1 MYFSNALKFIK
12 IFFIFFYLISY
23 SEISYAVEID
33 FTRYLSHHLPNDD
46 KQNKVSFFGVNGPA
60 YLYVCI
66 PDPKTKLII
75 ELNGIQVFHNGTNL
89 SKKCF
94 KEDIKLSKN
103 NDLAAYFENFVDGK
117 ISIRI
122 KQKADVNLN
131 VISRIHFN
139 TNVKDF
145 NISKAFYSILGFESL
160 SGFPETNTLDMAR
173 AMGIKNPTSY
183 DGSQGGEAG
192 GYLLYGELLGIND
205 FRGGVIDL
213 IEFKIPRNEDVPYE
227 QLNHLGIVSATM
239 YTSNLDYDYEYMK
252 ENGINF
258 ISTPVTDSTGKKF
271 VFFKDPDSTFYKL
284 VEKSGILQETK
295 TTFIESLGEVTINVS
310 DFERSRSW
318 YKMFGYEL
326 LYENPNKYP
335 LEISKALGFEKEI
348 KLKGGLF
355 SHNEDK
361 SKLELIQWIRPLDLE
376 RPYPIPI
383 NHLGIHRIALATSNL
398 EADVEILKTQGVEFI
413 SDITPCCD
421 GPNSSSG
428 IVAFYDPDGTII
440 ELAEMPWFAKILFP
454 IIIWF
459 RDLFN

>member
-1 MYFSNALKFIK
+1 MMLKFIK

-192 GYLLYGELLGIND
+192 GYHLYGELLGIND

-227 QLNHLGIVSATM
+227 QLNHLGMVSATM

-310 DFERSRSW
+310 DFERSSSW

-454 IIIWF
+454 VIIWF

>member
-1 MYFSNALKFIK
+1 MILKFIK

-75 ELNGIQVFHNGTNL
+75 ELNGIQIFHNGTNS

-227 QLNHLGIVSATM
+227 QLNHLGMVSATM

-271 VFFKDPDSTFYKL
+271 VYFKDPDSTFYKL

-361 SKLELIQWIRPLDLE
+361 SKLELVQWIRPLDLE

>member
-227 QLNHLGIVSATM
+227 QLNHLGMVSATM

-295 TTFIESLGEVTINVS
+295 TTFIESLREVTINVS

>member
-1 MYFSNALKFIK
+1 MMLKFIK

-75 ELNGIQVFHNGTNL
+75 ELNGIQVFYNDTNL

-192 GYLLYGELLGIND
+192 GYHLYGELLGIND

-227 QLNHLGIVSATM
+227 QLNHLGMVSATM

-326 LYENPNKYP
+326 LYENPNEYP

-454 IIIWF
+454 VIIWF

>member
-1 MYFSNALKFIK
+1 MMLKFIK

-33 FTRYLSHHLPNDD
+33 FTRYLSHYLPNDD

-60 YLYVCI
+60 HLYVCI

-75 ELNGIQVFHNGTNL
+75 ELNGIQVFNYDTNL

-122 KQKADVNLN
+122 KQKADINLN
-131 VISRIHFN
+131 VISRVHFN

-145 NISKAFYSILGFESL
+145 NISKAFYSVLGFESL

-192 GYLLYGELLGIND
+192 GYLLYGELIGIND

-213 IEFKIPRNEDVPYE
+213 IEFKIPRNGDVPYE
-227 QLNHLGIVSATM
+227 QLNHLGMVSATM
-239 YTSNLDYDYEYMK
+239 YTSNLDHDYEYMK
-252 ENGINF
+252 ENGVNF

-284 VEKSGILQETK
+284 VEKSGKIQETK

-326 LYENPNKYP
+326 LHENPNKYP

-348 KLKGGLF
+348 ELKGGLF

-361 SKLELIQWIRPLDLE
+361 SKLELVQWIRPLDLE

>member
-94 KEDIKLSKN
+94 KEYIKLSKN
-103 NDLAAYFENFVDGK
+103 NDLAVYFENFVDGK

>member
-33 FTRYLSHHLPNDD
+33 FTRYLSHHLPKDD

-94 KEDIKLSKN
+94 KENIKLSKN

-227 QLNHLGIVSATM
+227 QLNHLGMVSATM

-271 VFFKDPDSTFYKL
+271 VYFKDPDSTFYKL

>member
-33 FTRYLSHHLPNDD
+33 FTRYLSHHLPKDD

-227 QLNHLGIVSATM
+227 QLNHLGMVSATM

-271 VFFKDPDSTFYKL
+271 VYFKDPDSTFYKL

-361 SKLELIQWIRPLDLE
+361 SKLELVQWIRPLDLE

>member
-94 KEDIKLSKN
+94 KEYIKLSKN
-103 NDLAAYFENFVDGK
+103 NDLAVYFENFVDGK

-192 GYLLYGELLGIND
+192 GYLLYGELIGIND

-271 VFFKDPDSTFYKL
+271 VYFKDPDSTFYKL

-383 NHLGIHRIALATSNL
+383 NHLGIHRIALATCNL
-398 EADVEILKTQGVEFI
+398 EADVEILKPQGVEFI

>member
-33 FTRYLSHHLPNDD
+33 FTRYLSHHLPKDD

-75 ELNGIQVFHNGTNL
+75 ELNGIQVFYNDTNL

-227 QLNHLGIVSATM
+227 QLNHLGMVSATM

-252 ENGINF
+252 EKGINF

-271 VFFKDPDSTFYKL
+271 VYFKDPDSTFYKL

>member
-103 NDLAAYFENFVDGK
+103 NDLAVYFENFVDGK

-271 VFFKDPDSTFYKL
+271 VYFKDPDSTFYKL